1 MAAVLTEKFSCAKAQ
16 ITVRTGG
23 AGSWP
28 RDEEAGR
35 GLRVGWLRFEGTQKR
50 GECFFCTRDN
60 EGLLALCGSGNQV
73 PSGPLN
79 MWVPRKEGK
88 CPHLIPGTLLIKGS
102 HSSRALGM
110 DQTACCEN
118 VFTFFK
124 SSRSIF
130 SIPSSWSTLEARV
143 GEESLLRG
151 TRDKR
156 PRWQEPPRLGY
167 LGLVFFFFKEVAV
180 FMFFNV
186 TITQYGATT
195 VHFHFQKENGYLN
208 KSVNCSPSMASFV
221 KEAASL

>member
-110 DQTACCEN
+110 DRTACCEN

-167 LGLVFFFFKEVAV
+167 LGLVFFFLRKRLYLCFSMSRLLSMVPQQCIFIFKKKMVILTKV
-180 FMFFNV
+180 
-186 TITQYGATT
+186 
-195 VHFHFQKENGYLN
+195 
-208 KSVNCSPSMASFV
+208 
-221 KEAASL
+221 